1 MFILS
6 GPGFEPEELLVI
18 FKPGIE
24 QLEAWL
30 SRAVCNKCSLK
41 WGCASSLALRN
52 VPDKGRQRWAPAV
65 NSFGHRR
72 SFAARCAP
80 GTCVSGLR
88 AGGCRGPLGSPS
100 SAQIHPPS
108 HVPTVVPASSLVGFR
123 KSRMERRCGKVRG
136 EGSWGHPGGL
146 S

>member
-6 GPGFEPEELLVI
+6 GPGFEPEELPVI

-52 VPDKGRQRWAPAV
+52 VPDKERQRRVPAV
-65 NSFGHRR
+65 NSFGHRC
-72 SFAARCAP
+72 SFVARCAP
-80 GTCVSGLR
+80 GTHVSGLR
-88 AGGCRGPLGSPS
+88 AGGRHGPLCSPSSGPLG
-100 SAQIHPPS
+100 
-108 HVPTVVPASSLVGFR
+108 PASSLVAFR

-136 EGSWGHPGGL
+136 EGSWGHRGGL